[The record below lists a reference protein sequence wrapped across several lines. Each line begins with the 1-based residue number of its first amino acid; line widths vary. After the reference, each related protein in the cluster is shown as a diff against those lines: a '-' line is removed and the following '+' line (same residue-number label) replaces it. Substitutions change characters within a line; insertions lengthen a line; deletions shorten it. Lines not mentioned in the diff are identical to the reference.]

1 MMGKSQM
8 PLARGQTTSSRWW
21 VSAWV
26 RFFLDAVQGV
36 FCSNFAYIKISID
49 EEGKVGKFREA
60 LRRDIIRWPM
70 SGISG
75 MLLKLILI
83 AAIARSFATQIVDLI
98 LRGQWRHVP
107 VCRCQ
112 VWSRWKCHEKK
123 RKHFVLSLSLSCKD
137 CEVLSDVSRAS
148 YNANVT

>member
-1 MMGKSQM
+1 
-8 PLARGQTTSSRWW
+8 
-21 VSAWV
+21 
-26 RFFLDAVQGV
+26 
-36 FCSNFAYIKISID
+36 
-49 EEGKVGKFREA
+49 
-60 LRRDIIRWPM
+60 M

-83 AAIARSFATQIVDLI
+83 AAIAKSFATQNVDLI

-107 VCRCQ
+107 V
-112 VWSRWKCHEKK
+112 VKFDLAKNVMKKK